1 MKEKTSWIWKE
12 TAEVLGVLGVI
23 ASLVF
28 VAMEIRQ
35 NTDAVRSTAIQGMLD
50 QSFAANLTP
59 VDNASLRDAI
69 YSTPEELTDDQRRQL
84 GWFYAA
90 LIRLQLNRYSQAG
103 IGVVDEATVL
113 DLGARGGVYQTAT
126 FRSWWKLQGGRYSDD
141 FEQWF
146 DSIVNGPPV
155 EMSWFNSVE
164 E

>member
-1 MKEKTSWIWKE
+1 MLISDSGGHGLALREWIWKE

-59 VDNASLRDAI
+59 VENAGLREAI
-69 YSTPEELTDDQRRQL
+69 YSTPEKLTDDQRRQL

-103 IGVVDEATVL
+103 IGVVDEGYCSRAWCERRRL
-113 DLGARGGVYQTAT
+113 PDCNLP
-126 FRSWWKLQGGRYSDD
+126 KLVEAAGRPILRR
-141 FEQWF
+141 F
-146 DSIVNGPPV
+146 
-155 EMSWFNSVE
+155 
-164 E
+164 